1 MDVEEAL
8 DLDEEGVRL
17 WKELPSTVLCH
28 ILQQIPYKRADVKGV
43 CSSWR
48 TAINRSLNSISMPA
62 ADLPLLR
69 QLPDIKHLTVT
80 GAATRKCMHEPE
92 EQADLQ
98 QQQHKQQQEVLPS
111 WPPSSCPAR
120 QQAAA
125 GECTSSC
132 IAALPAT
139 DAANSEDAQGSCWAA
154 VEPRLLNKL
163 QSLRLLECPIVVQQ
177 LADGLLQP
185 LAGSSSS
192 STWCAPLPALTAL
205 QCTGLTKLALQDN
218 ELLDQLPA
226 GISQL
231 TALQVLDLSG
241 AASLRSLGP
250 GFASLTCLTELNL
263 SGPSGLQLV
272 VLPGALSALTGLTLL
287 DAGGCGLRWLGD
299 EVLACSSLQQLLLG
313 DNVLVELPD
322 AVSALQAMRVLDVG
336 RCSSLWRLPSS
347 LLRLSLLQRL
357 VVPSKAIAQHV
368 CEQLECRAQPVQVD
382 MEPGDDCSDGDD
394 WDLPPLLDHE
404 SDGNESDDLI

>member
-1 MDVEEAL
+1 M
-8 DLDEEGVRL
+8 
-17 WKELPSTVLCH
+17 
-28 ILQQIPYKRADVKGV
+28 
-43 CSSWR
+43 
-48 TAINRSLNSISMPA
+48 
-62 ADLPLLR
+62 
-69 QLPDIKHLTVT
+69 
-80 GAATRKCMHEPE
+80 
-92 EQADLQ
+92 
-98 QQQHKQQQEVLPS
+98 
-111 WPPSSCPAR
+111 
-120 QQAAA
+120 
-125 GECTSSC
+125 
-132 IAALPAT
+132 
-139 DAANSEDAQGSCWAA
+139 
-154 VEPRLLNKL
+154 
-163 QSLRLLECPIVVQQ
+163 
-177 LADGLLQP
+177 
-185 LAGSSSS
+185 
-192 STWCAPLPALTAL
+192 
-205 QCTGLTKLALQDN
+205 
-218 ELLDQLPA
+218 
-226 GISQL
+226 
-231 TALQVLDLSG
+231 
-241 AASLRSLGP
+241 
-250 GFASLTCLTELNL
+250 
-263 SGPSGLQLV
+263 